1 LPWRWDSDP
10 NGASAILSVW
20 PLLLHEHQA
29 GTPVATWTHCA
40 VSVRVPRL
48 FIVSWPVQSGSSPP
62 EINPQVN
69 TLSGYTREPHPSCTR
84 AVQLLRATASYPAGP
99 APARLCIIHEQK
111 DIGACRRDGR
121 GRWSAPPPA
130 RIPPPCA
137 RGDPHSPESNQG
149 IAFASRARD
158 QPGLRQR

>member
-1 LPWRWDSDP
+1 VLCP
-10 NGASAILSVW
+10 
-20 PLLLHEHQA
+20 
-29 GTPVATWTHCA
+29 
-40 VSVRVPRL
+40 VRVPRL
-48 FIVSWPVQSGSSPP
+48 SIVSWPVQSGSSPL

-84 AVQLLRATASYPAGP
+84 AVQLLRATASYPAS
-99 APARLCIIHEQK
+99 PARLCIIHERGQRECLCLPSPPTCAYHYNARM
-111 DIGACRRDGR
+111 DIGACRHGGC
-121 GRWSAPPPA
+121 GRWSPPPPA